1 MADSDLHDL
10 EKMMQQQMTNTFN
23 SAPKKKIPKKHILRN
38 SHYTKEFLISN
49 QQSRK
54 KDLNLI
60 GNRGMPITSGDAVSV
75 SKMTVYGKQELKKY
89 ENTYTPIKIHDMVP
103 GVVNDKK
110 ILYARAIVESN
121 MMTSLHTVIED
132 EHGGAC
138 KLCLYNLTPAQQ
150 DAFCKDVKMAI
161 LNPYYKKTADG
172 MCMMRVDNPMEVI
185 LIPPDTPASP
195 FILPSEHKDR
205 GNKLF
210 KENKL
215 TEAVVEYSQA
225 IMGDR
230 HDPFFYSNRALC
242 YTKLNQ
248 FEAALSDATSASDID
263 PTDTKFQY
271 RAAIAWSGIGNHE
284 RAIEILR
291 NLVVQAKE
299 NTEKQ
304 SFEDSIRIENVY
316 LAQQHGEINLQDIER
331 IVLAGLS
338 VQMADFVGPIT
349 LKKSSLTGCAERGL
363 FATRDIR
370 SGEVIHVSKAAV
382 NLSDHKMDFSA
393 SIEVSSDISV
403 SPPFRIL
410 VSKLIEKMNTSK
422 LFAHRVLNLQENQ
435 EENYNSPFYSNIDL
449 YTAEG
454 FDLVK
459 DMFSP
464 EFSIENIRY
473 IATKKG
479 FSTVLKGDTNLVNV
493 TERLTNM
500 LSGST
505 TYGMWFIPSLLNH
518 SCVGNIVRIVK
529 GEVCVLK
536 VFRDVKAGEELTF
549 SSFDGKY
556 KMTLQD
562 RKKSLSSLHGYKCN
576 CLLCKY
582 ESEPNI
588 TPLLAQ
594 VATLYS
600 QTKDLWHNYGC
611 NSPKFSTSAVPLP
624 RYKKI
629 VARAI
634 ELADSLGLGPRI
646 FCGTLWSS
654 FMDLTC
660 IVSAPVK
667 DQLFLCEKIQEY
679 LCELEVYHQYSY
691 WRNYHILCMEAFG
704 PSDRRTKQAEF
715 ASIRFGNLF
724 KWE

>member
-1 MADSDLHDL
+1 MAYSELHDL
-10 EKMMQQQMTNTFN
+10 ERKMQQNMAN
-23 SAPKKKIPKKHILRN
+23 SFDSRPKKKIPKKHILRN
-38 SHYTKEFLISN
+38 SHYTKEFLLMNHQN
-49 QQSRK
+49 QGHK
-54 KDLNLI
+54 TGVPI
-60 GNRGMPITSGDAVSV
+60 MPATIHDPVSA
-75 SKMTVYGKQELKKY
+75 SKVTVFGKQDLKKY

-103 GVVNDKK
+103 GVVNKER
-110 ILYARAIVESN
+110 ILYAKAIVEKD

-161 LNPYYKKTADG
+161 LNPYYKKARDG

-242 YTKLNQ
+242 YTKLNR

-304 SFEDSIRIENVY
+304 SFEDRIRIENVY

-349 LKKSSLTGCAERGL
+349 LKKSSFTGCAERGL

-382 NLSDHKMDFSA
+382 FIRDHKMDLFE
-393 SIEVSSDISV
+393 SIEISRSTSV
-403 SPPFRIL
+403 SPPFQVL
-410 VSKLIEKMNTSK
+410 VSKLIDKMNTSK
-422 LFAHRVLNLQENQ
+422 LFAHRVLNLVESDNT
-435 EENYNSPFYSNIDL
+435 SPFYNNIDL
-449 YTAEG
+449 FTDKGY
-454 FDLVK
+454 DLVK
-459 DMFSP
+459 DMESP
-464 EFSIENIRY
+464 EFSIENIRS
-473 IATKKG
+473 IATTKG
-479 FSTVLKGDTNLVNV
+479 FSSTLHGDTNLSFS
-493 TERLTNM
+493 TIAQDIM
-500 LSGST
+500 GSN

-518 SCVGNIVRIVK
+518 SCVGNIMRIVK

-536 VFRDVKAGEELTF
+536 VFRDVKAGEELAI
-549 SSFDGKY
+549 SSFDGAY
-556 KMTLQD
+556 QMTLQD
-562 RKKSLSSLHGYKCN
+562 RKKSLRSKHGYKCN

-594 VATLYS
+594 VATLYT
-600 QTKDLWHNYGC
+600 QTLDFWYNYAI
-611 NSPKFSTSAVPLP
+611 NSGRRLSSPVPLP
-624 RYKKI
+624 KYNKI

-634 ELADSLGLGPRI
+634 ELAEALGLGHRT
-646 FCGTLWSS
+646 FCGSLWASL
-654 FMDLTC
+654 MDLTY
-660 IVSAPVK
+660 ILDVPIK
-667 DQLFLCEKIQEY
+667 DQMFLLEKIQDY
-679 LCELEVYHQYSY
+679 LCELEVYHQFSY
-691 WRNYHILCMEAFG
+691 WKNYHKICMQRLG
-704 PSDRRTKQAEF
+704 PDNIQTSQAYLGF
-715 ASIRFGNLF
+715 VKYNKLF